1 LGFTAVGVEMFIL
14 RKYTIIAPVSL
25 SIALLVT
32 GCSESK
38 VSQCQRLIK
47 AVNQGTSLIDTNKG
61 KQVTTSL
68 QLSKDLQNVTKSI
81 GELRLTDPKLKEFQ
95 SSFVKV
101 FDNLSQGISTAAKAL
116 GAAKTAEA
124 SSSGRE
130 KIQKAR
136 KDIDSSLTAAA
147 KTAGKQSDTF
157 GNQLNEYCSQSQ

>member
-1 LGFTAVGVEMFIL
+1 MFIL

-25 SIALLVT
+25 SIVLLVT

-38 VSQCQRLIK
+38 ISQCQRLIK

-68 QLSKDLQNVTKSI
+68 QLSRDLKNVTKSI

-95 SSFVKV
+95 SKFVKV
-101 FDNLSQGISTAAKAL
+101 FDNLSQSISTAAKAL

-124 SSSGRE
+124 SSAGRE
-130 KIQKAR
+130 KIQEAR
-136 KDIDSSLTAAA
+136 ADIDSALTAAA

-157 GNQLNEYCSQSQ
+157 GNQLNEYCSQPQ